1 MIAMKR
7 TLTLKLGEK
16 SYELLTDASEE
27 AVLAVVNRI
36 QNQFAQIRNNSPDAS
51 LDEILV
57 VMLANSVLNEIHYE
71 EGISRITSRLR
82 NFVPHKR

>member
-1 MIAMKR
+1 MKR

>member
-1 MIAMKR
+1 MKR

-36 QNQFAQIRNNSPDAS
+36 QNQFAQIRNDSPDAS

-57 VMLANSVLNEIHYE
+57 VMLANSVLNEIRYE
-71 EGISRITSRLR
+71 ETISRITNRLK

>member
-1 MIAMKR
+1 MKR

-71 EGISRITSRLR
+71 EAISKITSRLR

>member
-1 MIAMKR
+1 MKR

-16 SYELLTDASEE
+16 SYELLTDAPEE
-27 AVLAVVNRI
+27 AVFAVVNRI

-71 EGISRITSRLR
+71 EGISRITSRLK